1 MNGITMSNLHPT
13 KENCKTKDR
22 GGYPQRQP
30 FFAQKYIRLMLKTCA
45 ANMIGQDGFALCI
58 AVVTTEDGK
67 RYRGP
72 VSFHVGQLLPILGFA
87 KWNRLATARERA
99 VGAGWL
105 HYEAPKSGTRAPG
118 LYWGTIPDDAAD
130 IPDGPVD
137 EEVGPIEAAYLRG
150 YRDGQAGTPPK
161 LYTDPGYGQEQ
172 PYPDKGYGRGYGQGY
187 GRGYGK
193 GDLPILSPIPIPS
206 PRPGQGPD
214 VLSSGNH
221 RRIRQPSY
229 TEADMATAQWI
240 WERIHQMQ
248 PGRKTPN
255 FDKWANAVRLMREQD
270 GRTDEE
276 IRALFTR
283 VQADAFWSKNVLSPD
298 TLRSKWDDLQLRLR
312 KTNGKP
318 ASQPSIYKPLTPI
331 V

>member
-1 MNGITMSNLHPT
+1 MSNLHPS
-13 KENCKTKDR
+13 KENGKTKDR

-30 FFAQKYIRLMLKTCA
+30 FFAQRVIRAMTKTA
-45 ANMIGQDGFALCI
+45 AAQEIGATGFALVSLV
-58 AVVTTEDGK
+58 AAQEDAK
-67 RYRGP
+67 RYTGP
-72 VSFHVGQLLPILGFA
+72 VTYYNGQLSALLGIR
-87 KWNRLATARERA
+87 KWETLDATRARVVA
-99 VGAGWL
+99 AGWL
-105 HYEAPKSGTRAPG
+105 HYDAPPAGSRTVPG
-118 LYWGTIPDDAAD
+118 AYWTLIPIGMDSLNDSPCDESDA
-130 IPDGPVD
+130 
-137 EEVGPIEAAYLRG
+137 IEASYRRGFDAGYLAGQRG
-150 YRDGQAGTPPK
+150 
-161 LYTDPGYGQEQ
+161 E
-172 PYPDKGYGRGYGQGY
+172 PYPFSGDSEHDNIRFSDTVVERSRIRSWNEGGYGRGE
-187 GRGYGK
+187 
-193 GDLPILSPIPIPS
+193 LPYPIPIPIPS

>member
-1 MNGITMSNLHPT
+1 MDSLNDSPCD
-13 KENCKTKDR
+13 E
-22 GGYPQRQP
+22 
-30 FFAQKYIRLMLKTCA
+30 
-45 ANMIGQDGFALCI
+45 
-58 AVVTTEDGK
+58 
-67 RYRGP
+67 
-72 VSFHVGQLLPILGFA
+72 S
-87 KWNRLATARERA
+87 
-99 VGAGWL
+99 
-105 HYEAPKSGTRAPG
+105 
-118 LYWGTIPDDAAD
+118 DA
-130 IPDGPVD
+130 
-137 EEVGPIEAAYLRG
+137 IEASYRRG
-150 YRDGQAGTPPK
+150 FDVGYSAGQRG
-161 LYTDPGYGQEQ
+161 E
-172 PYPDKGYGRGYGQGY
+172 PYPFSGDSEHDNIRFSDTVVERSRIRSWNEGGYGRGE
-187 GRGYGK
+187 
-193 GDLPILSPIPIPS
+193 LPYPIPIPIPS